1 MRRIMTKYEFLG
13 DLSRLLKD
21 LPEEERKQA
30 LHYYEDYFADAGEDN
45 EQEVL
50 NELGSPENIA
60 ELIKADSP
68 DEITYGDGAS
78 THATAP
84 LQPYKAAGQEHSE
97 TISDNAS
104 DGTPD
109 STQNDYAQSDDSWH
123 NMSGNTFGDTKD
135 AAYNSG
141 SDNSWR
147 NMSGDSSGNQQSHTG
162 YTNGGASQNNAFG
175 PQQSN
180 TGYTNGGTSQNNT
193 SGAKQSAGNQ
203 SSGLF
208 SGMDNTNLVIMIIV
222 LVVTSPIWGSVL
234 LGIASFLLGVLGAL
248 VGIFAALIFGGGGS
262 AIGGIVAIAA
272 GFIALLAG
280 HAASGILTI
289 GVGCLLFSLGSA
301 FCYLGVFLAIRLI
314 PLLWRQLGRLWDW
327 CRIKLFGKEA
337 SC

>member
-68 DEITYGDGAS
+68 DEITYGDGAN

-109 STQNDYAQSDDSWH
+109 STQNNHAQSDDSWH
-123 NMSGNTFGDTKD
+123 NVSGNTSGDAKD

-141 SDNSWR
+141 SDNNWH
-147 NMSGDSSGNQQSHTG
+147 NMSGDSSGNQQSNTG
-162 YTNGGASQNNAFG
+162 YTNGGA
-175 PQQSN
+175 
-180 TGYTNGGTSQNNT
+180 SQNNT
-193 SGAKQSAGNQ
+193 SGAKQSAGNR

-208 SGMDNTNLVIMIIV
+208 SGMNNTNLVIMIIV

-280 HAASGILTI
+280 HAASGVLTI

-314 PLLWRQLGRLWDW
+314 PLLWHQLGRLWDW

>member
-1 MRRIMTKYEFLG
+1 MTKYEFLG

-78 THATAP
+78 THSTAP
-84 LQPYKAAGQEHSE
+84 LQPYKAAGPEHSE
-97 TISDNAS
+97 NVSGNAS
-104 DGTPD
+104 DVTPD
-109 STQNDYAQSDDSWH
+109 STQNDRSQSDNNWH
-123 NMSGNTFGDTKD
+123 SMTGDPSGNQHMNGE
-135 AAYNSG
+135 
-141 SDNSWR
+141 
-147 NMSGDSSGNQQSHTG
+147 SSGN
-162 YTNGGASQNNAFG
+162 
-175 PQQSN
+175 QQSN
-180 TGYTNGGTSQNNT
+180 TGYTNGSASHSNA
-193 SGAKQSAGNQ
+193 SGANQSTCSR

-208 SGMDNTNLVIMIIV
+208 SGMDNTNLIIMIIV
-222 LVVTSPIWGSVL
+222 LVVTSPIWGSAL
-234 LGIASFLLGVLGAL
+234 LGIASFLLGLLGAL
-248 VGIFAALIFGGGGS
+248 VGIFAALVLGGGGS
-262 AIGGIVAIAA
+262 AISGIVAIVA
-272 GFIALLAG
+272 GFIALFAG
-280 HAASGILTI
+280 HAASGVLTI

-327 CRIKLFGKEA
+327 CRIKLLGKEA

>member
-1 MRRIMTKYEFLG
+1 MTKYEFLG

-84 LQPYKAAGQEHSE
+84 LQPYKAAGPEHSE
-97 TISDNAS
+97 NVSGNAS
-104 DGTPD
+104 DVTPD
-109 STQNDYAQSDDSWH
+109 STQNDRSQSDNNWH
-123 NMSGNTFGDTKD
+123 SMTGDP
-135 AAYNSG
+135 
-141 SDNSWR
+141 
-147 NMSGDSSGNQQSHTG
+147 SGNQSMTG
-162 YTNGGASQNNAFG
+162 DPSGN
-175 PQQSN
+175 QQSN
-180 TGYTNGGTSQNNT
+180 TGYTNGGASQNNT
-193 SGAKQSAGNQ
+193 SGAKQSAGNR

-208 SGMDNTNLVIMIIV
+208 SGMDNTNLIIMIIV

-234 LGIASFLLGVLGAL
+234 LGIASFLLGLLGAL
-248 VGIFAALIFGGGGS
+248 VGIFASLILGGGGS

-280 HAASGILTI
+280 HAASGVLTI

>member
-1 MRRIMTKYEFLG
+1 MRRNMTKYEFLG

-84 LQPYKAAGQEHSE
+84 LQPYKAAGPEHSE
-97 TISDNAS
+97 NVSGNAS
-104 DGTPD
+104 GVTPD
-109 STQNDYAQSDDSWH
+109 STQNDRSQSDNNWH
-123 NMSGNTFGDTKD
+123 SMTGDPSGNQHM
-135 AAYNSG
+135 N
-141 SDNSWR
+141 
-147 NMSGDSSGNQQSHTG
+147 GDSSGN
-162 YTNGGASQNNAFG
+162 
-175 PQQSN
+175 QQSN
-180 TGYTNGGTSQNNT
+180 TGYTNGSASHSNA
-193 SGAKQSAGNQ
+193 SGANQSTCSR

-208 SGMDNTNLVIMIIV
+208 SGMDNTNLIIMIIV
-222 LVVTSPIWGSVL
+222 LVVTSPIWGSAL
-234 LGIASFLLGVLGAL
+234 LGIASFLLGLLGAL
-248 VGIFAALIFGGGGS
+248 VGIFAALVLGGGGS
-262 AIGGIVAIAA
+262 AISGIVAIVA
-272 GFIALLAG
+272 GFIALFAG
-280 HAASGILTI
+280 HAASGVLTI

-314 PLLWRQLGRLWDW
+314 PLLWCQLGRLWDW
-327 CRIKLFGKEA
+327 CRIKLLGKEA

>member
-1 MRRIMTKYEFLG
+1 MRRNMTKYEFLG

-84 LQPYKAAGQEHSE
+84 LQPYKAAGPEHSE
-97 TISDNAS
+97 NVSGNAS
-104 DGTPD
+104 DVTPD
-109 STQNDYAQSDDSWH
+109 STQNDRSQSDNNWH
-123 NMSGNTFGDTKD
+123 SMTGDPSGNQHM
-135 AAYNSG
+135 N
-141 SDNSWR
+141 
-147 NMSGDSSGNQQSHTG
+147 GDSSGN
-162 YTNGGASQNNAFG
+162 
-175 PQQSN
+175 QQSN
-180 TGYTNGGTSQNNT
+180 TGYTNGSASHSNA
-193 SGAKQSAGNQ
+193 SGANQSTCSR

-208 SGMDNTNLVIMIIV
+208 SGMDNTNLIIMIIV
-222 LVVTSPIWGSVL
+222 LVVTSPIWGSAL
-234 LGIASFLLGVLGAL
+234 LGIASFLLGLLGAL
-248 VGIFAALIFGGGGS
+248 VGIFATLIFGGGGS
-262 AIGGIVAIAA
+262 AISGIVAIVA
-272 GFIALLAG
+272 GFIALFAG
-280 HAASGILTI
+280 HAASGVLTI

-327 CRIKLFGKEA
+327 CRIKLLGKEA

>member
-1 MRRIMTKYEFLG
+1 MRRNMTKYEFLG

-68 DEITYGDGAS
+68 DETTYGDGAS

-84 LQPYKAAGQEHSE
+84 LQPYKAAGPEHSE
-97 TISDNAS
+97 NVSGNAS
-104 DGTPD
+104 GVTPD
-109 STQNDYAQSDDSWH
+109 STQNDRSQSDNNWH
-123 NMSGNTFGDTKD
+123 SMTGDPSGNQHM
-135 AAYNSG
+135 N
-141 SDNSWR
+141 
-147 NMSGDSSGNQQSHTG
+147 GDSSGN
-162 YTNGGASQNNAFG
+162 
-175 PQQSN
+175 QQSN
-180 TGYTNGGTSQNNT
+180 TGYTNGSASHSNA
-193 SGAKQSAGNQ
+193 SGANQSTCSR

-208 SGMDNTNLVIMIIV
+208 SGMDNTNLIIMIIV
-222 LVVTSPIWGSVL
+222 LVVTSPIWGSAL
-234 LGIASFLLGVLGAL
+234 LGIASFLLGLLGAL
-248 VGIFAALIFGGGGS
+248 VGIFAALVLGGGGS
-262 AIGGIVAIAA
+262 AISGIVAIVA
-272 GFIALLAG
+272 GFIALFAG
-280 HAASGILTI
+280 HAASGVLTI

-327 CRIKLFGKEA
+327 CRIKLLGKEA

>member
-1 MRRIMTKYEFLG
+1 MTKYEFLG

-84 LQPYKAAGQEHSE
+84 LQPYKAAGPEHSE
-97 TISDNAS
+97 NVSGNAS
-104 DGTPD
+104 DVTPD
-109 STQNDYAQSDDSWH
+109 STQNDRSQSDNNWH
-123 NMSGNTFGDTKD
+123 SMTGDPSGNQHM
-135 AAYNSG
+135 N
-141 SDNSWR
+141 
-147 NMSGDSSGNQQSHTG
+147 GDSSGN
-162 YTNGGASQNNAFG
+162 
-175 PQQSN
+175 QQSN
-180 TGYTNGGTSQNNT
+180 TGYTNGSASHSNA
-193 SGAKQSAGNQ
+193 SGANQSTCSR

-208 SGMDNTNLVIMIIV
+208 SGMDNTNLIIMIIV
-222 LVVTSPIWGSVL
+222 LVVTSPIWGSAL
-234 LGIASFLLGVLGAL
+234 LGIASFLLGLLGAL
-248 VGIFAALIFGGGGS
+248 VGIFATLIFGGGGS
-262 AIGGIVAIAA
+262 AISGIVAIVA
-272 GFIALLAG
+272 GFIALFAG
-280 HAASGILTI
+280 HAASGVLTI

-327 CRIKLFGKEA
+327 CRIKLLGKEA

>member
-1 MRRIMTKYEFLG
+1 MTKYEFLG

-84 LQPYKAAGQEHSE
+84 LQPYKAAGPEHSE
-97 TISDNAS
+97 NVSGNAS
-104 DGTPD
+104 DVAPD
-109 STQNDYAQSDDSWH
+109 STQNDRSQSDNNWH
-123 NMSGNTFGDTKD
+123 SMTGDPSGTQHMN
-135 AAYNSG
+135 
-141 SDNSWR
+141 
-147 NMSGDSSGNQQSHTG
+147 GDSSGN
-162 YTNGGASQNNAFG
+162 
-175 PQQSN
+175 QQSN
-180 TGYTNGGTSQNNT
+180 TGYTNGSASHSNA
-193 SGAKQSAGNQ
+193 SGANQSTCSR

-208 SGMDNTNLVIMIIV
+208 SGMDNTNLIIMIIV
-222 LVVTSPIWGSVL
+222 LAVTSPIWGSAL
-234 LGIASFLLGVLGAL
+234 LGIASFLLGLLGAL
-248 VGIFAALIFGGGGS
+248 VGIFAALVLGGGGS
-262 AIGGIVAIAA
+262 AISGIVAIVA
-272 GFIALLAG
+272 GFIALFAG
-280 HAASGILTI
+280 HAASGVLTI

-327 CRIKLFGKEA
+327 CRIKLLGKEA

>member
-1 MRRIMTKYEFLG
+1 MTKYEFLG

-84 LQPYKAAGQEHSE
+84 LQPYKAAGPEHSE
-97 TISDNAS
+97 NVSGNAS
-104 DGTPD
+104 DVTPD
-109 STQNDYAQSDDSWH
+109 STQNDRSQSDNNWH
-123 NMSGNTFGDTKD
+123 SMTGDPSGNQHM
-135 AAYNSG
+135 N
-141 SDNSWR
+141 
-147 NMSGDSSGNQQSHTG
+147 GDSSGNQQSDTG
-162 YTNGGASQNNAFG
+162 YTNGSASHSNA
-175 PQQSN
+175 
-180 TGYTNGGTSQNNT
+180 
-193 SGAKQSAGNQ
+193 SGANQSTCSR

-208 SGMDNTNLVIMIIV
+208 SGMDNTNLIIMIIV
-222 LVVTSPIWGSVL
+222 LVVTSPIWGSAL
-234 LGIASFLLGVLGAL
+234 LGIASFLLGLLGAL
-248 VGIFAALIFGGGGS
+248 VGIFAALVLGGGGS
-262 AIGGIVAIAA
+262 AISGIVAIVA
-272 GFIALLAG
+272 GFIALFAG
-280 HAASGILTI
+280 HATSGVLTI

-327 CRIKLFGKEA
+327 CRIKLLGKEA

>member
-1 MRRIMTKYEFLG
+1 MTKYEFLG

-84 LQPYKAAGQEHSE
+84 LQPYKAAGPEHSE
-97 TISDNAS
+97 NVSGNAS
-104 DGTPD
+104 DVTPD
-109 STQNDYAQSDDSWH
+109 STQNDRSQSDKNWH
-123 NMSGNTFGDTKD
+123 SMTGDPSGNQHM
-135 AAYNSG
+135 N
-141 SDNSWR
+141 
-147 NMSGDSSGNQQSHTG
+147 GDSSGN
-162 YTNGGASQNNAFG
+162 
-175 PQQSN
+175 QQSN
-180 TGYTNGGTSQNNT
+180 TGYTNGSASHSNA
-193 SGAKQSAGNQ
+193 SGANQSTCSR

-208 SGMDNTNLVIMIIV
+208 SGMDNTNLIIMIIV
-222 LVVTSPIWGSVL
+222 LVVTSPIWGSAL
-234 LGIASFLLGVLGAL
+234 LGIASFLLGLLGAL
-248 VGIFAALIFGGGGS
+248 VGIFAALVLGGGGS
-262 AIGGIVAIAA
+262 AISGIVAIVA
-272 GFIALLAG
+272 GFIALFAG
-280 HAASGILTI
+280 HAASGVLTI

-327 CRIKLFGKEA
+327 CRIKLLGKEA

>member
-1 MRRIMTKYEFLG
+1 MRRNMTKYEFLG
-13 DLSRLLKD
+13 DLSRLPKD

-84 LQPYKAAGQEHSE
+84 LQPYKAAGPEHSE
-97 TISDNAS
+97 NVSGNAS
-104 DGTPD
+104 DVTPD
-109 STQNDYAQSDDSWH
+109 STQNDRSQSDNNWH
-123 NMSGNTFGDTKD
+123 SMTGEPSGNQHM
-135 AAYNSG
+135 N
-141 SDNSWR
+141 
-147 NMSGDSSGNQQSHTG
+147 GDSSGN
-162 YTNGGASQNNAFG
+162 
-175 PQQSN
+175 QQSN
-180 TGYTNGGTSQNNT
+180 TGYTNGSASHSNA
-193 SGAKQSAGNQ
+193 SGANRSTCSR

-208 SGMDNTNLVIMIIV
+208 SGMDNTNLIIMIIV
-222 LVVTSPIWGSVL
+222 LVVTSPIWGTAL
-234 LGIASFLLGVLGAL
+234 LGIASFLLGLLGAL

-262 AIGGIVAIAA
+262 AISGIVAIVA
-272 GFIALLAG
+272 GFIALFAG
-280 HAASGILTI
+280 HAASGVLTI

>member
-1 MRRIMTKYEFLG
+1 MRRNMTKYEFLG

-84 LQPYKAAGQEHSE
+84 LQPYKAAGPEHSE
-97 TISDNAS
+97 NISGNAS
-104 DGTPD
+104 DVTPD
-109 STQNDYAQSDDSWH
+109 STQNDRSQSDNNWH
-123 NMSGNTFGDTKD
+123 SMTGDP
-135 AAYNSG
+135 
-141 SDNSWR
+141 
-147 NMSGDSSGNQQSHTG
+147 SGNQHM
-162 YTNGGASQNNAFG
+162 NGDPSGN
-175 PQQSN
+175 QQSN
-180 TGYTNGGTSQNNT
+180 TGYTNGSASHSNA
-193 SGAKQSAGNQ
+193 SGANQSTCSR

-208 SGMDNTNLVIMIIV
+208 SGMDNTNLIIMIIV
-222 LVVTSPIWGSVL
+222 LVVTSPIWGSAL
-234 LGIASFLLGVLGAL
+234 LGIASFLLGLLGAL

-262 AIGGIVAIAA
+262 AISGIVAIVA
-272 GFIALLAG
+272 GFIALFAG
-280 HAASGILTI
+280 HAASGVLTI

-327 CRIKLFGKEA
+327 CRIKLLGKEA

>member
-1 MRRIMTKYEFLG
+1 MRRNMTKYEFLG

-84 LQPYKAAGQEHSE
+84 LQPYKAAGPEHSE
-97 TISDNAS
+97 NVSGNAS
-104 DGTPD
+104 DVTPD
-109 STQNDYAQSDDSWH
+109 STQNDRSQSDNNWH
-123 NMSGNTFGDTKD
+123 SMTGDPSGNQHM
-135 AAYNSG
+135 N
-141 SDNSWR
+141 
-147 NMSGDSSGNQQSHTG
+147 GDSSGNQQSDTG
-162 YTNGGASQNNAFG
+162 YTNGSASHSNA
-175 PQQSN
+175 
-180 TGYTNGGTSQNNT
+180 
-193 SGAKQSAGNQ
+193 SGANQSTCSR

-208 SGMDNTNLVIMIIV
+208 SGMDNTNLIIMIIV
-222 LVVTSPIWGSVL
+222 LVVTSPIWGSAL
-234 LGIASFLLGVLGAL
+234 LGIASFLLGLLGAL

-262 AIGGIVAIAA
+262 AIGGIVAIVA
-272 GFIALLAG
+272 GFIALFVG
-280 HAASGILTI
+280 HAASGVLTI

-327 CRIKLFGKEA
+327 CRIKLLGKEA

>member
-1 MRRIMTKYEFLG
+1 MRRNMTKYEFLG

-84 LQPYKAAGQEHSE
+84 LQPYKAAGPEHSE
-97 TISDNAS
+97 NVSGNAS
-104 DGTPD
+104 DVTPD
-109 STQNDYAQSDDSWH
+109 STQNDRSQSDNNWH
-123 NMSGNTFGDTKD
+123 SMN
-135 AAYNSG
+135 
-141 SDNSWR
+141 
-147 NMSGDSSGNQQSHTG
+147 GDSSGN
-162 YTNGGASQNNAFG
+162 
-175 PQQSN
+175 QQSN
-180 TGYTNGGTSQNNT
+180 TGYTNGSASHSNA
-193 SGAKQSAGNQ
+193 SGANQSTCSR

-208 SGMDNTNLVIMIIV
+208 SGMDNTNLIIMIIV
-222 LVVTSPIWGSVL
+222 LVVTSPIWGSAL
-234 LGIASFLLGVLGAL
+234 LGIASFLLGLLGAL
-248 VGIFAALIFGGGGS
+248 VGIFAALVLGGGGS
-262 AIGGIVAIAA
+262 AISGIVAIVA
-272 GFIALLAG
+272 GFIALFAG
-280 HAASGILTI
+280 HAASGVLTI

-327 CRIKLFGKEA
+327 CRIKLLGKEA

>member
-1 MRRIMTKYEFLG
+1 MTKYEFLG

-84 LQPYKAAGQEHSE
+84 LQPYKAAGPEHSE
-97 TISDNAS
+97 NVSGNAS
-104 DGTPD
+104 DVTPD
-109 STQNDYAQSDDSWH
+109 STQNDRSQSDNNWH
-123 NMSGNTFGDTKD
+123 SMTGDPSGNQHM
-135 AAYNSG
+135 N
-141 SDNSWR
+141 
-147 NMSGDSSGNQQSHTG
+147 GDSSGN
-162 YTNGGASQNNAFG
+162 
-175 PQQSN
+175 QQSN
-180 TGYTNGGTSQNNT
+180 TGYTNGSASHSNA
-193 SGAKQSAGNQ
+193 SGANQSTCSR

-208 SGMDNTNLVIMIIV
+208 SGMDNTNLIIMIIV
-222 LVVTSPIWGSVL
+222 LVVTSPIWGSAL
-234 LGIASFLLGVLGAL
+234 LGIASFLLGLLGAL
-248 VGIFAALIFGGGGS
+248 VGIFAALVLGGGGS
-262 AIGGIVAIAA
+262 AISGIVAIVA
-272 GFIALLAG
+272 GFIALFAG
-280 HAASGILTI
+280 HAASGVLTI

-314 PLLWRQLGRLWDW
+314 PLLWCQLGRLWDW
-327 CRIKLFGKEA
+327 CRIKLLGKEA

>member
-1 MRRIMTKYEFLG
+1 MTKYEFLG

-84 LQPYKAAGQEHSE
+84 LQPYKAAGPEHSE
-97 TISDNAS
+97 NVSSNAS
-104 DGTPD
+104 DVTPD
-109 STQNDYAQSDDSWH
+109 STQNDRSQSDNNWH
-123 NMSGNTFGDTKD
+123 SMTGDPSGNQHM
-135 AAYNSG
+135 N
-141 SDNSWR
+141 
-147 NMSGDSSGNQQSHTG
+147 GDSSGN
-162 YTNGGASQNNAFG
+162 
-175 PQQSN
+175 QQSN
-180 TGYTNGGTSQNNT
+180 TGYTNGSASHSNA
-193 SGAKQSAGNQ
+193 SGANQSTCSR

-208 SGMDNTNLVIMIIV
+208 SGMDNTNLIIMIIV
-222 LVVTSPIWGSVL
+222 LVVTSPIWGSAL
-234 LGIASFLLGVLGAL
+234 LGIASFLLGLLGAL
-248 VGIFAALIFGGGGS
+248 VGIFAALVLGGGGS
-262 AIGGIVAIAA
+262 AISGIVAIVA
-272 GFIALLAG
+272 GFIALFAG
-280 HAASGILTI
+280 HAASGVLTI
-289 GVGCLLFSLGSA
+289 GIGCLLFSLGSA

-327 CRIKLFGKEA
+327 CRIKLLGKEA

>member
-1 MRRIMTKYEFLG
+1 MTKYEFLG

-50 NELGSPENIA
+50 NELGSPESIA

-68 DEITYGDGAS
+68 EEITYGDGAS
-78 THATAP
+78 THTTAP
-84 LQPYKAAGQEHSE
+84 LQPYKATGQADSE
-97 TISDNAS
+97 NVSGNAP
-104 DGTPD
+104 DITPD
-109 STQNDYAQSDDSWH
+109 NLQNDHTRSDDNWH
-123 NMSGNTFGDTKD
+123 SMSGNTTGD
-135 AAYNSG
+135 A
-141 SDNSWR
+141 
-147 NMSGDSSGNQQSHTG
+147 SGN
-162 YTNGGASQNNAFG
+162 Y
-175 PQQSN
+175 QSN
-180 TGYTNGGTSQNNT
+180 TGYTNGAAGQNNP
-193 SGAKQSAGNQ
+193 SGTQQSDGSR

-208 SGMDNTNLVIMIIV
+208 SGMDNTNLIIMIIV
-222 LVVTSPIWGSVL
+222 LVITSPVWGSVL
-234 LGIASFLLGVLGAL
+234 LGIASFLLGLLGAL
-248 VGIFAALIFGGGGS
+248 VGIFAALILGGGGS

-301 FCYLGVFLAIRLI
+301 FCYLGVFLVIRLV
-314 PLLWRQLGRLWDW
+314 PLLWRQLGRLWSW

>member
-1 MRRIMTKYEFLG
+1 MTKYEFLG

-84 LQPYKAAGQEHSE
+84 LQPYKAAGPEHSE
-97 TISDNAS
+97 NVSGNAS
-104 DGTPD
+104 YVTPD
-109 STQNDYAQSDDSWH
+109 STQNDRSQSDNNWH
-123 NMSGNTFGDTKD
+123 SMTGDPSGNQHM
-135 AAYNSG
+135 N
-141 SDNSWR
+141 
-147 NMSGDSSGNQQSHTG
+147 GDSSGNQQSNTG
-162 YTNGGASQNNAFG
+162 YMNGGA
-175 PQQSN
+175 
-180 TGYTNGGTSQNNT
+180 SQNNT
-193 SGAKQSAGNQ
+193 SGAKQSAGNR

-208 SGMDNTNLVIMIIV
+208 SGMDNTNLIIMIIV

-234 LGIASFLLGVLGAL
+234 LGIASFLLGLLGAL
-248 VGIFAALIFGGGGS
+248 VGIFASLILGGGGS

-280 HAASGILTI
+280 HAASGVLTI
-289 GVGCLLFSLGSA
+289 GVGCLLFSLGST

>member
-1 MRRIMTKYEFLG
+1 MTKYEFLG

-84 LQPYKAAGQEHSE
+84 LQPYKAAGPEHSE
-97 TISDNAS
+97 NVSGNAS
-104 DGTPD
+104 GVTPD
-109 STQNDYAQSDDSWH
+109 STQNDRSQSDNNWH
-123 NMSGNTFGDTKD
+123 SMTGDPSGNQHM
-135 AAYNSG
+135 N
-141 SDNSWR
+141 
-147 NMSGDSSGNQQSHTG
+147 GDSSGN
-162 YTNGGASQNNAFG
+162 
-175 PQQSN
+175 QQSN
-180 TGYTNGGTSQNNT
+180 TGYTNGSASHSNA
-193 SGAKQSAGNQ
+193 SGANQSTCSR

-208 SGMDNTNLVIMIIV
+208 SGMDNTNLIIMIIV
-222 LVVTSPIWGSVL
+222 LVVTSPIWGSAL
-234 LGIASFLLGVLGAL
+234 LGIASFLLGLLGAL
-248 VGIFAALIFGGGGS
+248 VGIFAALVLGGGGS
-262 AIGGIVAIAA
+262 AISGIVAIVA
-272 GFIALLAG
+272 GFIALFAG
-280 HAASGILTI
+280 HAASGALTI

-314 PLLWRQLGRLWDW
+314 PLLWCQLGRLWDW
-327 CRIKLFGKEA
+327 CRIKLLGKEA

>member
-1 MRRIMTKYEFLG
+1 MTKYEFLG

-97 TISDNAS
+97 TISGNAS

-109 STQNDYAQSDDSWH
+109 SAQNDRSQSDNNWH
-123 NMSGNTFGDTKD
+123 S
-135 AAYNSG
+135 
-141 SDNSWR
+141 
-147 NMSGDSSGNQQSHTG
+147 MSGDPSGNQQSNTG
-162 YTNGGASQNNAFG
+162 DTNSGASQNYA
-175 PQQSN
+175 
-180 TGYTNGGTSQNNT
+180 
-193 SGAKQSAGNQ
+193 SGATQSAGNR

-222 LVVTSPIWGSVL
+222 LVVTSPIWGTAL
-234 LGIASFLLGVLGAL
+234 LGIASFLLGLLGAL
-248 VGIFAALIFGGGGS
+248 VGIFAALILGGGGS

-280 HAASGILTI
+280 HAASGVLTI

>member
-1 MRRIMTKYEFLG
+1 MRRNMTKYEFLG

-84 LQPYKAAGQEHSE
+84 LQPYKAAGPEHSE
-97 TISDNAS
+97 NVSGNAS
-104 DGTPD
+104 DVTPD
-109 STQNDYAQSDDSWH
+109 STQNDRSQSDNNWH
-123 NMSGNTFGDTKD
+123 SMTGDPSGNQHM
-135 AAYNSG
+135 N
-141 SDNSWR
+141 
-147 NMSGDSSGNQQSHTG
+147 GDSSGI
-162 YTNGGASQNNAFG
+162 
-175 PQQSN
+175 QQSN
-180 TGYTNGGTSQNNT
+180 TGYTNGSASHSNA
-193 SGAKQSAGNQ
+193 SGANQSTCSR

-208 SGMDNTNLVIMIIV
+208 SGMDNTNLIIMIIV
-222 LVVTSPIWGSVL
+222 LVVTSPIWGSAL
-234 LGIASFLLGVLGAL
+234 LGIASFLLGLLGAL
-248 VGIFAALIFGGGGS
+248 VGIFAALVLGGGGS
-262 AIGGIVAIAA
+262 AISGIVAIVA
-272 GFIALLAG
+272 GFIALFAG
-280 HAASGILTI
+280 HAASGVLTI
-289 GVGCLLFSLGSA
+289 GIGCLLFSLGSA

-327 CRIKLFGKEA
+327 CRIKLLGKEA

>member
-1 MRRIMTKYEFLG
+1 MTKYEFLG

-68 DEITYGDGAS
+68 DEITYRDGAS

-84 LQPYKAAGQEHSE
+84 LQPYKAAGPEHSE
-97 TISDNAS
+97 NVSGNAS
-104 DGTPD
+104 DVTPD
-109 STQNDYAQSDDSWH
+109 STQNDRSQSDNNWH
-123 NMSGNTFGDTKD
+123 SMTGDPSGNQHM
-135 AAYNSG
+135 N
-141 SDNSWR
+141 
-147 NMSGDSSGNQQSHTG
+147 GDSSGN
-162 YTNGGASQNNAFG
+162 
-175 PQQSN
+175 QQSN
-180 TGYTNGGTSQNNT
+180 TGYTNGSASHSNA
-193 SGAKQSAGNQ
+193 SGANQSTCSR

-208 SGMDNTNLVIMIIV
+208 SGMDNTNLIIMIIV
-222 LVVTSPIWGSVL
+222 LVVTSPIWGSAL
-234 LGIASFLLGVLGAL
+234 LGIASFLLGLLGAL
-248 VGIFAALIFGGGGS
+248 VGIFAALVLGGGGS
-262 AIGGIVAIAA
+262 AISGIVAIVA
-272 GFIALLAG
+272 GFIALFAG
-280 HAASGILTI
+280 HAASGVLTI
-289 GVGCLLFSLGSA
+289 GIGCLLFSLGSA

-327 CRIKLFGKEA
+327 CRIKLLGKEA

>member
-1 MRRIMTKYEFLG
+1 MTKYEFLG

-50 NELGSPENIA
+50 NELDSPENIA

-84 LQPYKAAGQEHSE
+84 LQPYKAAGPEHSE
-97 TISDNAS
+97 NVSGNAS
-104 DGTPD
+104 DVTPD
-109 STQNDYAQSDDSWH
+109 STQNDRSQSDNNWH
-123 NMSGNTFGDTKD
+123 SMTGDPSGNQHM
-135 AAYNSG
+135 N
-141 SDNSWR
+141 
-147 NMSGDSSGNQQSHTG
+147 GDSSGN
-162 YTNGGASQNNAFG
+162 
-175 PQQSN
+175 QQSN
-180 TGYTNGGTSQNNT
+180 TGYTNGSASHSNA
-193 SGAKQSAGNQ
+193 SGANQSTCSR

-208 SGMDNTNLVIMIIV
+208 SGMDNTNLIIMIIV
-222 LVVTSPIWGSVL
+222 LVVTSPIWGSAL
-234 LGIASFLLGVLGAL
+234 LGIASFLLELLGAL
-248 VGIFAALIFGGGGS
+248 VGIFAALVLGGGGS
-262 AIGGIVAIAA
+262 AISGIVAIVA
-272 GFIALLAG
+272 GFIALFAG
-280 HAASGILTI
+280 HAASGVLTI

-327 CRIKLFGKEA
+327 CRIKLLGKEA

>member
-1 MRRIMTKYEFLG
+1 MTKYEFLG

-84 LQPYKAAGQEHSE
+84 LQPYKAAGPEHSE
-97 TISDNAS
+97 NVSGNAS
-104 DGTPD
+104 GVTPD
-109 STQNDYAQSDDSWH
+109 STQNDRSQSDNNWH
-123 NMSGNTFGDTKD
+123 SMTGDPSGNQHM
-135 AAYNSG
+135 N
-141 SDNSWR
+141 
-147 NMSGDSSGNQQSHTG
+147 GDSSGN
-162 YTNGGASQNNAFG
+162 
-175 PQQSN
+175 QQSN
-180 TGYTNGGTSQNNT
+180 TGYTNGSASHSNA
-193 SGAKQSAGNQ
+193 SGANQSTCSR

-208 SGMDNTNLVIMIIV
+208 SGMDNTNLIIMIIV
-222 LVVTSPIWGSVL
+222 LVVTSPIWGSAL
-234 LGIASFLLGVLGAL
+234 LGIASFLLGLLGAL
-248 VGIFAALIFGGGGS
+248 VGIFAALVLGGGGS
-262 AIGGIVAIAA
+262 AISGIVAIVA
-272 GFIALLAG
+272 GFIALFAG
-280 HAASGILTI
+280 HAASGVLTI

-327 CRIKLFGKEA
+327 CRIKLLGKEA

>member
-1 MRRIMTKYEFLG
+1 MTKYEFLG

-84 LQPYKAAGQEHSE
+84 LQPYKAAGPEHSE
-97 TISDNAS
+97 NVSGNAS
-104 DGTPD
+104 DVTPD
-109 STQNDYAQSDDSWH
+109 STQNDRSQSDNNWH
-123 NMSGNTFGDTKD
+123 SMTGDPSGNQHM
-135 AAYNSG
+135 N
-141 SDNSWR
+141 
-147 NMSGDSSGNQQSHTG
+147 GDSSGNQQSNTR
-162 YTNGGASQNNAFG
+162 YTNGSASHSNA
-175 PQQSN
+175 
-180 TGYTNGGTSQNNT
+180 
-193 SGAKQSAGNQ
+193 SGANQSTCSR

-208 SGMDNTNLVIMIIV
+208 SGMDNTNLIIMIIV
-222 LVVTSPIWGSVL
+222 LVVTSPIWGSAL
-234 LGIASFLLGVLGAL
+234 LGIASFLLGLLGAL
-248 VGIFAALIFGGGGS
+248 VGIFAALVLGGGGS
-262 AIGGIVAIAA
+262 AISGIVAIVA
-272 GFIALLAG
+272 GFIALFAG
-280 HAASGILTI
+280 HAASGVLTI

-327 CRIKLFGKEA
+327 CRIKLLGKEA

>member
-1 MRRIMTKYEFLG
+1 MTKYEFLG

-84 LQPYKAAGQEHSE
+84 LQPYKAAGPEHSE
-97 TISDNAS
+97 NISGNAS
-104 DGTPD
+104 DVTPD
-109 STQNDYAQSDDSWH
+109 STQNDRSQSDNNWH
-123 NMSGNTFGDTKD
+123 SMTGDPSGNQHM
-135 AAYNSG
+135 N
-141 SDNSWR
+141 
-147 NMSGDSSGNQQSHTG
+147 GDSSGN
-162 YTNGGASQNNAFG
+162 
-175 PQQSN
+175 QQSN
-180 TGYTNGGTSQNNT
+180 TGYTNGSASHSNA
-193 SGAKQSAGNQ
+193 SGANQSTCSR

-208 SGMDNTNLVIMIIV
+208 SGMDNTNLIIMIIV
-222 LVVTSPIWGSVL
+222 LVVTSPIWGSAL
-234 LGIASFLLGVLGAL
+234 LGIASFLLGLLGAL

-262 AIGGIVAIAA
+262 AISGIVAIVA
-272 GFIALLAG
+272 GFIALFAG
-280 HAASGILTI
+280 HAASGVLTI

-314 PLLWRQLGRLWDW
+314 PLLWHQLGRLWDW
-327 CRIKLFGKEA
+327 CRIKLLGKEA

>member
-1 MRRIMTKYEFLG
+1 MRRNMTKYEFLG

-84 LQPYKAAGQEHSE
+84 LQPYKAAGPEHSE
-97 TISDNAS
+97 NVSGNAS
-104 DGTPD
+104 YVTPD
-109 STQNDYAQSDDSWH
+109 STQNDRSQSDNNWH
-123 NMSGNTFGDTKD
+123 SMTGDPSGNQHM
-135 AAYNSG
+135 N
-141 SDNSWR
+141 
-147 NMSGDSSGNQQSHTG
+147 GDSSGN
-162 YTNGGASQNNAFG
+162 
-175 PQQSN
+175 QQSN
-180 TGYTNGGTSQNNT
+180 TGYTNGSASHSNA
-193 SGAKQSAGNQ
+193 SGANQSTCSR

-208 SGMDNTNLVIMIIV
+208 SGMDNTNLIIMIIV
-222 LVVTSPIWGSVL
+222 LVVTSPIWGSAL
-234 LGIASFLLGVLGAL
+234 LGIASFLLGLLGAL
-248 VGIFAALIFGGGGS
+248 VGIFAALVLGGGGS
-262 AIGGIVAIAA
+262 AISGIVAIVA
-272 GFIALLAG
+272 GFIALFAG
-280 HAASGILTI
+280 HAASGVLTI

-314 PLLWRQLGRLWDW
+314 PLLWRQLGRLLDW
-327 CRIKLFGKEA
+327 CRIKLLGKEA

>member
-1 MRRIMTKYEFLG
+1 MTKYEFLG

-84 LQPYKAAGQEHSE
+84 LQPYKAAGPEHSE
-97 TISDNAS
+97 NVSGNAS
-104 DGTPD
+104 DVTPD
-109 STQNDYAQSDDSWH
+109 STQNDRSQSDNNWH
-123 NMSGNTFGDTKD
+123 SMTGDPSGNQHM
-135 AAYNSG
+135 N
-141 SDNSWR
+141 
-147 NMSGDSSGNQQSHTG
+147 GDSSGNQHM
-162 YTNGGASQNNAFG
+162 NGDSSGN
-175 PQQSN
+175 QQSN
-180 TGYTNGGTSQNNT
+180 TGYTNGSASHSNA
-193 SGAKQSAGNQ
+193 SGANQSTCSR

-208 SGMDNTNLVIMIIV
+208 SGMDNTNLIIMIIV
-222 LVVTSPIWGSVL
+222 LVVTSPIWGSAL
-234 LGIASFLLGVLGAL
+234 LGIASFLLGLLGAL
-248 VGIFAALIFGGGGS
+248 VGIFAALVLGGGGS
-262 AIGGIVAIAA
+262 AISGIVAIVA
-272 GFIALLAG
+272 GFIALFAG
-280 HAASGILTI
+280 HAASGVLTI

-314 PLLWRQLGRLWDW
+314 PLLWCQLGRLWDW
-327 CRIKLFGKEA
+327 CRIKLLGKEA

>member
-1 MRRIMTKYEFLG
+1 MTKYEFLG

-84 LQPYKAAGQEHSE
+84 LQPYKAAGPEPSE
-97 TISDNAS
+97 NVSGNAS
-104 DGTPD
+104 DVTPD
-109 STQNDYAQSDDSWH
+109 STQNDRSQSDNNWH
-123 NMSGNTFGDTKD
+123 SMTGDPSGNQHM
-135 AAYNSG
+135 N
-141 SDNSWR
+141 
-147 NMSGDSSGNQQSHTG
+147 GDSSGN
-162 YTNGGASQNNAFG
+162 
-175 PQQSN
+175 QQSN
-180 TGYTNGGTSQNNT
+180 TGYTNGSASHSNA
-193 SGAKQSAGNQ
+193 SGANQSTCSR

-208 SGMDNTNLVIMIIV
+208 SGMDNTNLIIMIIV
-222 LVVTSPIWGSVL
+222 LVVTSPIWGSAL
-234 LGIASFLLGVLGAL
+234 LGIASFLLGLLGAL
-248 VGIFAALIFGGGGS
+248 VGIFAALVLGGGGS
-262 AIGGIVAIAA
+262 AISGIVAIVA
-272 GFIALLAG
+272 GFIALFAG
-280 HAASGILTI
+280 HAASGVLTI
-289 GVGCLLFSLGSA
+289 GIGCLLFSLGSA

-327 CRIKLFGKEA
+327 CRIKLLGKEA

>member
-1 MRRIMTKYEFLG
+1 MTKYEFLG

-97 TISDNAS
+97 TISGNAS
-104 DGTPD
+104 YGTPD
-109 STQNDYAQSDDSWH
+109 STQNDHAQSDDNWH

-141 SDNSWR
+141 SNNSWH
-147 NMSGDSSGNQQSHTG
+147 NMSGDSSGNQQSD
-162 YTNGGASQNNAFG
+162 
-175 PQQSN
+175 
-180 TGYTNGGTSQNNT
+180 TGYTNGGTSQNNA
-193 SGAKQSAGNQ
+193 SGAKQSAGNR

-208 SGMDNTNLVIMIIV
+208 SGMDNTNLIIMIIV

-280 HAASGILTI
+280 HAASGVLTI

-327 CRIKLFGKEA
+327 CRIKLSGKEA

>member
-1 MRRIMTKYEFLG
+1 MTKYEFLG

-84 LQPYKAAGQEHSE
+84 LQPYKAAGPEHSE
-97 TISDNAS
+97 NVSGNAS
-104 DGTPD
+104 DVTPD
-109 STQNDYAQSDDSWH
+109 STQNDRSQSDNNWH
-123 NMSGNTFGDTKD
+123 SMTGDPSGNQHM
-135 AAYNSG
+135 N
-141 SDNSWR
+141 
-147 NMSGDSSGNQQSHTG
+147 GDSSGNQQS
-162 YTNGGASQNNAFG
+162 
-175 PQQSN
+175 N
-180 TGYTNGGTSQNNT
+180 TGYMNGSASHSNA
-193 SGAKQSAGNQ
+193 SGANQSTCSR

-208 SGMDNTNLVIMIIV
+208 SGMDNTNLIIMIIV
-222 LVVTSPIWGSVL
+222 LVVTSPIWGSAL
-234 LGIASFLLGVLGAL
+234 LGIASFLLGLLGAL
-248 VGIFAALIFGGGGS
+248 VGIFAALVLGGGGS
-262 AIGGIVAIAA
+262 AISGIVAIVA
-272 GFIALLAG
+272 GFIALFAG
-280 HAASGILTI
+280 HAASGVLTI
-289 GVGCLLFSLGSA
+289 GIGCLLFSLGSA

-327 CRIKLFGKEA
+327 CRIKLLGKEA

>member
-1 MRRIMTKYEFLG
+1 MTKYEFLG

-84 LQPYKAAGQEHSE
+84 LQPYKAAGPEHSE
-97 TISDNAS
+97 NVSGNAS
-104 DGTPD
+104 DVTTD
-109 STQNDYAQSDDSWH
+109 STQNDRSQSDNNWH
-123 NMSGNTFGDTKD
+123 SMTGDPSGNQHM
-135 AAYNSG
+135 N
-141 SDNSWR
+141 
-147 NMSGDSSGNQQSHTG
+147 GDSSGN
-162 YTNGGASQNNAFG
+162 
-175 PQQSN
+175 QQSN
-180 TGYTNGGTSQNNT
+180 TGYTNGSASHSNA
-193 SGAKQSAGNQ
+193 SGANQSTCSR

-208 SGMDNTNLVIMIIV
+208 SGMDNTNLIIMIIV
-222 LVVTSPIWGSVL
+222 LVVTSPIWGSAL
-234 LGIASFLLGVLGAL
+234 LGIASFLLGLLGAL
-248 VGIFAALIFGGGGS
+248 VGIFAALVLGGGGS
-262 AIGGIVAIAA
+262 AISGIVAIVA
-272 GFIALLAG
+272 GFIALFAG
-280 HAASGILTI
+280 HAASGVLTI

-327 CRIKLFGKEA
+327 CRIKLLGKEA

>member
-1 MRRIMTKYEFLG
+1 MRRNMTKYEFLG

-84 LQPYKAAGQEHSE
+84 LQPYKAAGPEHSE
-97 TISDNAS
+97 NISGNAS
-104 DGTPD
+104 DVTPD
-109 STQNDYAQSDDSWH
+109 STQNDRSQSDNNWH
-123 NMSGNTFGDTKD
+123 SMTGDPSGNQHM
-135 AAYNSG
+135 N
-141 SDNSWR
+141 
-147 NMSGDSSGNQQSHTG
+147 GDSSGN
-162 YTNGGASQNNAFG
+162 
-175 PQQSN
+175 QQSN
-180 TGYTNGGTSQNNT
+180 TGYTNGSASHSNA
-193 SGAKQSAGNQ
+193 SGANQSTCSR

-208 SGMDNTNLVIMIIV
+208 SGMDNTNLIIMIIV
-222 LVVTSPIWGSVL
+222 LVVTSPIWGSAL
-234 LGIASFLLGVLGAL
+234 LGIASFLLGLLGAL

-262 AIGGIVAIAA
+262 AISGIVAIVA
-272 GFIALLAG
+272 GFIALFAG
-280 HAASGILTI
+280 HAASGVLTI

-314 PLLWRQLGRLWDW
+314 PLLWCQLGRLWDW
-327 CRIKLFGKEA
+327 CRIKLLGKEA